1 MLASGRN
8 SMMWAGRDVILRA
21 KQSADI
27 SATDHDV
34 RIKAQKNVL
43 VTSGISGTGGIMLES
58 CATAAANN
66 FSGSGQAFVLS
77 GIWMH
82 APCSEII
89 GVADSIYLRTDI
101 PSTKGGSPG
110 YSAGAARHGDI
121 VLDAARGC
129 KNVSTISQNVLHFV
143 NCAVAHI
150 FGMDASD
157 GVTYFTT
164 DGAVIAGNCYI
175 DGALINKGD
184 HSLDGNVVAT
194 GHIYTSRGG
203 AVGQGGSAAA
213 EPVAGGHAYEQQLI
227 TWGDARWDQEIEA
240 VWYASGRPGNTS
252 VLVAAWFGFRS
263 QTDYGSGDFVLYESR
278 WAQMDRMKTN
288 AAPHWTEGAVVDGT
302 NATTMPFPG
311 TNQLAVANSYFIQD
325 TYLYD
330 MTKGTSKDRGAMYE
344 TPVYATPV
352 GTILNCNYPIVG

>member
-21 KQSADI
+21 RQSADI
-27 SATDHDV
+27 SATANDV

-110 YSAGAARHGDI
+110 YSASAARHGDI

-150 FGMDASD
+150 FGVDAPD

-175 DGALINKGD
+175 DGSLINKGD

-194 GHIYTSRGG
+194 GHVYTSRGG
-203 AVGQGGSAAA
+203 TVGQGGSAAA
-213 EPVAGGHAYEQQLI
+213 APVAGGHSYEQQLVS
-227 TWGDARWDQEIEA
+227 WGTERWVQEIEG
-240 VWYASGRPGNTS
+240 VWYAAGRPGNTS
-252 VLVAAWFGFRS
+252 VLAAAWFGFR
-263 QTDYGSGDFVLYESR
+263 TEADYGTSDFVLYESR
-278 WAQMDRMKTN
+278 WAQMSRMHGSDT
-288 AAPHWTEGAVVDGT
+288 HWTEAVVVDGH
-302 NATTMPFPG
+302 NANTMPFPG
-311 TNQLAVANSYFIQD
+311 ANQLAVAHSYFIQD

-330 MTKGTSKDRGAMYE
+330 TAKGTSKDRGPNYE
-344 TPVYATPV
+344 TPVYATAV
-352 GTILNCNYPIVG
+352 GTVLNCNYPIVG